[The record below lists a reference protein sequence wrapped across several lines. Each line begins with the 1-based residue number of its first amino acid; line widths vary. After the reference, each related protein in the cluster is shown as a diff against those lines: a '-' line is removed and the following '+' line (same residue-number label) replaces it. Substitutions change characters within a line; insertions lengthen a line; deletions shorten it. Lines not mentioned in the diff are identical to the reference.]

1 VTDVHAEYIP
11 ESKSGQDTSGVS
23 VKGTI
28 HWVSVA
34 HAVEA
39 EVRNFD
45 RLLIVEDAS
54 ELGDDYLKFIN
65 PESLQIIPK
74 VYVEPG
80 LKAAKE
86 GQALQFIRKGYYS
99 LDADSTSEKLVF
111 NRTVT
116 LKDTWAKEKGK

>member
-1 VTDVHAEYIP
+1 
-11 ESKSGQDTSGVS
+11 

-34 HAVEA
+34 HAVAA

-54 ELGDDYLKFIN
+54 ELGDDFLKFIN
-65 PESLQIIPK
+65 PESLQIVPK

-80 LKAAKE
+80 LKEAE
-86 GQALQFIRKGYYS
+86 VGQALQFIRKGYYS
-99 LDADSTSEKLVF
+99 LDSDSTPDKLVF

-116 LKDTWAKEKGK
+116 LKDTWAKEKAK